1 MNYTAL
7 SLSQTPPLAVPLRF
21 FLTAP
26 LFVIAAAFVLLLS
39 GPELFATRWSPTMLA
54 LTHLITLGF
63 LGSCMLGAMQQLLP
77 VLVGV
82 PVVGARAV
90 SLLLYL
96 LWSTGTLCMV
106 LGMDLGWAAGLQ
118 GGALLLGLA
127 VAGLVLVAGRSLL
140 RSSSRHATVPAMA
153 LAITALVAAFS
164 MALYLLWHYGWQLP
178 LAHPLT
184 RLHIGWAAVGWVG
197 LLIIGVAYQVVPMFQ
212 ITPEYPRWLRR
223 SLAPV
228 LGLLL
233 ALWPL
238 MPWPAVKEAI
248 PWVLALGMMGFALQT
263 LRLQGQ
269 RRRRLADVTLD
280 FWRLAMAALIL
291 ASLAWMANHL
301 YPHSALELAAG
312 VLFLLGFAYSAV
324 NGMLYKIVPFLI
336 WLHLNNRLQQAGRWQ
351 GKVPNMKQV
360 IPERMARWQFRLHLM
375 ALALLLPGLLTSVV
389 PPFMIGL
396 AWLANS
402 GLLWWNLLQALR
414 LYWRVALEQG
424 DCTDPGRVVN

>member
-26 LFVIAAAFVLLLS
+26 LFVIAAALILVVS
-39 GPELFATRWSPTMLA
+39 GPELFASRWSPTMLA
-54 LTHLITLGF
+54 LTHLVTLGF

-82 PVVGARAV
+82 PVVGARPV

-96 LWSTGTLCMV
+96 LWSIGTLSLV
-106 LGMDLGWAAGLQ
+106 LGMGLGWATGLQ

-127 VAGLVLVAGRSLL
+127 VAGLVLLAGRSLL

-153 LAITALVAAFS
+153 LAITALAAAFS
-164 MALYLLWHYGWQLP
+164 MALYLLWHSDWQLP
-178 LAHPLT
+178 LAHPST
-184 RLHIGWAAVGWVG
+184 RLHIGWGAVGWVG

-212 ITPEYPRWLRR
+212 ITPDYPRWLRR
-223 SLAPV
+223 GLAPV
-228 LGLLL
+228 LGALLL
-233 ALWPL
+233 LWPL
-238 MPWPAVKEAI
+238 LPWPAVKEAI
-248 PWVLALGMMGFALQT
+248 PWLLALGMVGFALQT

-280 FWRLAMAALIL
+280 FWRLAMAALML
-291 ASLAWMANHL
+291 AALAWMANRF
-301 YPHSALELAAG
+301 YPHVALELATG

-360 IPERMARWQFRLHLM
+360 IPERQARRQLRLHLV
-375 ALALLLPGLLTSVV
+375 ALALLLPGLVTSAV
-389 PPFMIGL
+389 PPLVIGL
-396 AWLANS
+396 AWLANG
-402 GLLWWNLLQALR
+402 GLLWWNLWQALR
-414 LYWRVALEQG
+414 LYRRVAAEQG
-424 DCTDPGRVVN
+424 DCTGAGRVVN